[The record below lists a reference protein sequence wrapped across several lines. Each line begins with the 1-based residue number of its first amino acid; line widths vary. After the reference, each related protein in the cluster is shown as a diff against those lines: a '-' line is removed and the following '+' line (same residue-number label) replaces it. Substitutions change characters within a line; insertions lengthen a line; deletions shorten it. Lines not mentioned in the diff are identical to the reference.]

1 MLTVIACPD
10 ETGTRSGN
18 EKAGAQ
24 VFKAKDHQEKRQ
36 QVFMSSV
43 EALANLFALLATF
56 FLTPE
61 IYAGTAAWIVNYT
74 ASRYGAGFEDLT
86 SFGWFVMTGLLV
98 FFTARATLATAIVA
112 GGLALAT
119 RFV

>member
-1 MLTVIACPD
+1 MKFNPH
-10 ETGTRSGN
+10 
-18 EKAGAQ
+18 
-24 VFKAKDHQEKRQ
+24 DHHQKRQ

-43 EALANLFALLATF
+43 EWLANLFALLVAF

-61 IYAGTAAWIVNYT
+61 IYVRTVDWIVGFT
-74 ASRYGAGFEDLT
+74 ASRYGTGFEDLT
-86 SFGWFVMTGLLV
+86 SFAWFAVSGLLV

>member
-1 MLTVIACPD
+1 M
-10 ETGTRSGN
+10 
-18 EKAGAQ
+18 
-24 VFKAKDHQEKRQ
+24 FKPNDHRQKRQ

-43 EALANLFALLATF
+43 EWLANLFALLAAF

-61 IYAGTAAWIVNYT
+61 IYVRTVNWIVNYT
-74 ASRYGAGFEDLT
+74 ASRYGAGFEDIT
-86 SFGWFVMTGLLV
+86 AFAWFVVTALVV

>member
-1 MLTVIACPD
+1 MFNP
-10 ETGTRSGN
+10 
-18 EKAGAQ
+18 
-24 VFKAKDHQEKRQ
+24 KDHQGKRQ

-56 FLTPE
+56 LLTPE
-61 IYAGTAAWIVNYT
+61 IYARTDHWIIAYT
-74 ASRYGAGFEDLT
+74 ASRYGAGFEEFT
-86 SFGWFVMTGLLV
+86 SIVWFAMTGLLV

>member
-1 MLTVIACPD
+1 MNFNP
-10 ETGTRSGN
+10 
-18 EKAGAQ
+18 
-24 VFKAKDHQEKRQ
+24 HQHHQKRQ

-43 EALANLFALLATF
+43 EALANLFALMAAF

-61 IYAGTAAWIVNYT
+61 IYARSVGWVLSYA
-74 ASRYGAGFEDLT
+74 ASRYGPGYEPAIML
-86 SFGWFVMTGLLV
+86 GWFVMTGMTV

>member
-1 MLTVIACPD
+1 
-10 ETGTRSGN
+10 
-18 EKAGAQ
+18 
-24 VFKAKDHQEKRQ
+24 
-36 QVFMSSV
+36 MSSV
-43 EALANLFALLATF
+43 EWLANLFALLVTF

-61 IYAGTAAWIVNYT
+61 IYARTASWIVAYT
-74 ASRYGAGFEDLT
+74 ARSYGAGFEELT
-86 SFGWFVMTGLLV
+86 SIVWFAMTALLV

>member
-1 MLTVIACPD
+1 MPKF
-10 ETGTRSGN
+10 N
-18 EKAGAQ
+18 PH
-24 VFKAKDHQEKRQ
+24 DHHGKRQ

-43 EALANLFALLATF
+43 EWLANLFALLATF

-61 IYAGTAAWIVNYT
+61 IHGRTVDWIVNYT

>member
-1 MLTVIACPD
+1 MFNP
-10 ETGTRSGN
+10 N
-18 EKAGAQ
+18 EHRG
-24 VFKAKDHQEKRQ
+24 KRQ

-43 EALANLFALLATF
+43 EWLANLLAVLAAF
-56 FLTPE
+56 ILTPE
-61 IYAGTAAWIVNYT
+61 IYARTVNWVVDYT

-86 SFGWFVMTGLLV
+86 HFAWFVMTALLV
-98 FFTARATLATAIVA
+98 FFGARASLTTAIVA